1 MKTHL
6 NMEDLQKLKA
16 NVLPLKPVY
25 EPYNDIAHQVLE
37 QVLDMLSNVPTT
49 SVNRNKYC
57 LILSSILV
65 VAQTLATQVKGG
77 ISIPKTKKVWYEYPR
92 VSIKAIDR
100 VRNDLLNNNIITQIP
115 DTGRQHILQ
124 LEDGSWKNVG
134 VQSVYSIND
143 QVLKLKGLLDAE
155 FIEVARPTV
164 LVGEYEDWIVRKRR
178 KDQGLRKPKMNTTK
192 VKSKFG
198 VLYRVTSKDIE
209 RLNTFYRDHPLALPR
224 LDNGSQKYAAC
235 CTRIYHDGSMDSGG
249 RLYGA
254 WSDMGSHYRLQ
265 STIDGETVVE
275 IDLNASQPTLFSSLM
290 GMKMDVGES
299 WNDLYESI
307 VSNFP
312 LQTDEDVGLKREKL
326 KSVAAELIGTG
337 NPNKSHP
344 SKDSKYSFSKDYLEW
359 DMYRYE
365 LIRAV
370 PSLESL
376 DNSYYNGTGFISF
389 HESEMMVAT
398 LKKLMA
404 LEIPAYSIHDCLL
417 VKSSDKDIALHTYR
431 NTIRE
436 YIIQWNNKK
445 KKTVIDVV
453 VPVKIEELI
462 NNKKE
467 VERIKGYYN

>member
-1 MKTHL
+1 
-6 NMEDLQKLKA
+6 MEDLQKLKA
-16 NVLPLKPVY
+16 DVLPLKPVY

-57 LILSSILV
+57 LILSSILM

-299 WNDLYESI
+299 WNDLPKLVEAIELSRETKATILASRLDRISRDVEFIAGLIKRVDFKVAQFPNADKFMLHIYAALAEQERDFISLRTREALKAAKARGVVLGGARPEANKRHEAVKKLADANAKRVMPII
-307 VSNFP
+307 VDS
-312 LQTDEDVGLKREKL
+312 RKL
-326 KSVAAELIGTG
+326 GKSFRDIAKVLNDLEVKTAKGG
-337 NPNKSHP
+337 RWHP
-344 SKDSKYSFSKDYLEW
+344 STVHNYAN
-359 DMYRYE
+359 R
-365 LIRAV
+365 I
-370 PSLESL
+370 
-376 DNSYYNGTGFISF
+376 
-389 HESEMMVAT
+389 
-398 LKKLMA
+398 
-404 LEIPAYSIHDCLL
+404 LL
-417 VKSSDKDIALHTYR
+417 
-431 NTIRE
+431 
-436 YIIQWNNKK
+436 
-445 KKTVIDVV
+445 
-453 VPVKIEELI
+453 
-462 NNKKE
+462 
-467 VERIKGYYN
+467 